1 MNGKWRTLNAVALL
15 LFLLS
20 GCGTPPSQEVAQQT
34 ETPLPSAVMPSAAVP
49 SAVPETAAPSTA
61 VPSAAA
67 SSAPDGEADYATVT
81 GELRDVHLETLLYDV
96 TIDAVVEQPETQTL
110 PDVWVAPRDMSDFQP
125 SGGVPEGWSTH
136 ASGSDFSKRFD
147 FYEAKEDDFDW
158 EIGNANRWD
167 SVSDYTGTLT
177 EAEAVETALAWAA
190 DFGIEDAEVA
200 EVRAYGKE
208 TSVNSFLSV
217 WLRTR
222 ILGIPVSMEEFQN
235 IAADGRDGLR
245 AIVYCNDE
253 GEIRMYATPVD
264 LASVEEN
271 NAPLL
276 SLEEALRIF
285 EENLDTQCRAPE
297 GSYTI
302 RRIAVE
308 YVPVEREGEAE
319 RFVPCWTFSSGINY
333 TTNRNLVFWVDA
345 RTGEVV

>member
-1 MNGKWRTLNAVALL
+1 MNGKWRTLIAVALF
-15 LFLLS
+15 LFFLS
-20 GCGTPPSQEVAQQT
+20 GCGTPPSQEAAQQT
-34 ETPLPSAVMPSAAVP
+34 ETPMPSAAMP
-49 SAVPETAAPSTA
+49 SAVPETVAPSTA

-81 GELRDVHLETLLYDV
+81 GELRD
-96 TIDAVVEQPETQTL
+96 AVVEQPEAQTL
-110 PDVWVAPRDMSDFQP
+110 PDVWVAPRNMSDFQP

-177 EAEAVETALAWAA
+177 EAEAVDTAMAWAA
-190 DFGIEDAEVA
+190 GFGIEDAEVA

-208 TSVNSFLSV
+208 TAVNSFLSV

-245 AIVYCNDE
+245 AIVYCNDA

-271 NAPLL
+271 DAPLL

-319 RFVPCWTFSSGINY
+319 RLVPCWTFSSGINY
-333 TTNRNLVFWVDA
+333 TTNMNLVFWVDA